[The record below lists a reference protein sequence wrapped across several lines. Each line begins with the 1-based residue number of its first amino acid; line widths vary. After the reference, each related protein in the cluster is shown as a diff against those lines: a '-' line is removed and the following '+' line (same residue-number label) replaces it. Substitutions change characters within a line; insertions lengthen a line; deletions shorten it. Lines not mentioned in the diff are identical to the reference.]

1 MKNLFIEG
9 LLLLL
14 IVSGLTSCKKNHYK
28 VNTSAIGVKIEIK
41 RLEKD
46 LFSLNPDE
54 VIPKVPELKKKYHGF
69 LQLFSMVINTGD
81 IDETS
86 FGDFLLR
93 FCSDKQNNEVFSLT
107 MKQFPDLKP
116 IEVGLQDAFR

>member
-1 MKNLFIEG
+1 MKDRFIVC

-28 VNTSAIGVKIEIK
+28 VNTSSIKVKIEIK

-46 LFSLNPDE
+46 LFTLNPE
-54 VIPKVPELKKKYHGF
+54 EIVPKVPELKKKYQGF
-69 LQLFSMVINTGD
+69 LKLFSMVINTGD
-81 IDETS
+81 INETS

-93 FCSDKQNNEVFSLT
+93 FCSDKQNNEVFALT
-107 MKQFPDLKP
+107 MK
-116 IEVGLQDAFR
+116 